1 MTMLSS
7 GRTMYRC
14 ISHQHGPL
22 SFFQIDTR
30 QCFMHYHEPPRRNC
44 DWGEMDCCKRER
56 VVQQEIGE
64 LISCNEAAMRCSTP
78 RQRGQSDIINLARI
92 KEATEVSALWIIY
105 KALRPRHQPWCVW
118 RGPRRADR
126 RNREGFRELKKLQ
139 YSVQEVAGK
148 VWPTATICR
157 RCTHLLK
164 QQSNNLGRP
173 ETATI

>member
-1 MTMLSS
+1 MYFASTWSFIFFPDRYPAMLHALS
-7 GRTMYRC
+7 RTASTQLWLGGDGLLQTWTGC
-14 ISHQHGPL
+14 TEL
-22 SFFQIDTR
+22 
-30 QCFMHYHEPPRRNC
+30 
-44 DWGEMDCCKRER
+44 
-56 VVQQEIGE
+56 GE

-118 RGPRRADR
+118 REPRRADR

-164 QQSNNLGRP
+164 QQSSNLGRL
-173 ETATI
+173 ETAAI